1 MAWELQEQAT
11 PFHTMMTIRQN
22 LIHSLVRLSRN
33 NLFRGAF
40 VSAAALVLSSV
51 LSAQTPAATDTPT
64 PAPAPGD
71 NAPPAPADNQS
82 GGRGNRGNRGGN
94 FNPEEMRAR
103 MNAALKEQLGVTSD
117 DEWNLIMERVNKVNE
132 LRRSTMMG
140 GMNMRFLMGAMGGF
154 GGPGGQNGQGG
165 RGNRQGGF
173 GGASNPEVEA
183 LQTAITDKAPDA
195 ELKARLERLREVRKT
210 NEANLAKAQE
220 DLRAV
225 LSVRQEAVAVLIGLL
240 P

>member
-1 MAWELQEQAT
+1 MI
-11 PFHTMMTIRQN
+11 TIRQN
-22 LIHSLVRLSRN
+22 LAHSLVRLSQN

-40 VSAAALVLSSV
+40 ISAAALVLSSA
-51 LSAQTPAATDTPT
+51 LSAQTPAAPDTQA
-64 PAPAPGD
+64 PAPAASD
-71 NAPPAPADNQS
+71 NPSPAPADNQN

-103 MNAALKEQLGVTSD
+103 MSAAFKEQFGVTSD
-117 DEWNLIMERVNKVNE
+117 DEWNLIMERINKVNE

-140 GMNMRFLMGAMGGF
+140 GMALRGLF
-154 GGPGGQNGQGG
+154 GGPGGPGGPNGQGG
-165 RGNRQGGF
+165 RGNRPAGF
-173 GGASNPEVEA
+173 GGVSNPEVEA
-183 LQTAITDKAPDA
+183 LQTAVTDKAPDA
-195 ELKARLERLREVRKT
+195 EIKARLERLREIRKT

-225 LSVRQEAVAVLIGLL
+225 LSVRQEAVAVLVGLL